1 MSMKYAVHL
10 PVIRIKDGIQE
21 SLIDCL
27 AVEEP
32 LEIRLCYGPA
42 QARCLHNLAVTMR
55 TPGNDAELAAG
66 FILTEGII
74 KAPSDISNID
84 YDAAGYSENSGNITV
99 VSLHETAVPQL
110 AKQERNFYTSSSCGV
125 CGKASIEAIHTA
137 GKLRLQPWRDA
148 PIPVAIINSLP
159 AKLNG
164 PQEVFSAT
172 GGLHAATLFNT
183 SGDLLLLRE
192 DVGRHNAL
200 DKLIGAAFAMN
211 NIDLSRTILLLSGRA
226 SFELVQKAAM
236 AGIPVIAA
244 VGAPSSLAVSTA
256 AAFGITLIGFLRN
269 QRFNI
274 YSAVQRIQLP
284 VHENTY

>member
-10 PVIRIKDGIQE
+10 PVIRIKNGIQE
-21 SLIDCL
+21 SVMDCL

-32 LEIRLCYGPA
+32 LEIRLSYGPA
-42 QARCLHNLAVTMR
+42 QARQVHKLAVTMR
-55 TPGNDAELAAG
+55 TPGNDAALATG
-66 FILTEGII
+66 FILTEAII
-74 KAPSDISNID
+74 TAASDISSID
-84 YDAAGYSENSGNITV
+84 YDAAGSSENNGNIIV
-99 VSLHETAVPQL
+99 INLHETAVPQL
-110 AKQERNFYTSSSCGV
+110 AKQDRNFYTSSSCGV

-137 GKLRLQPWRDA
+137 GKLQLQPWLDT
-148 PIPVAIINSLP
+148 PIPADLIYSLP

-164 PQEVFSAT
+164 QQEVFSIT

-183 SGDLLLLRE
+183 SGDLLLLCE

-200 DKLIGAAFAMN
+200 DKLIGAAFTGN
-211 NIDLSRTILLLSGRA
+211 NFDLSRTILLLSGRA

-284 VHENTY
+284 VYENTY

>member
-1 MSMKYAVHL
+1 MKYAVQL
-10 PVIRIKDGIQE
+10 PVIRIKNEVQE
-21 SLIDCL
+21 SVIDCL

-32 LEIRLCYGPA
+32 LEIKLAYGA
-42 QARCLHNLAVTMR
+42 AEARTVYNLAVTMR
-55 TPGNDAELAAG
+55 TPGNDGELAAG

-74 KAPSDISNID
+74 TT
-84 YDAAGYSENSGNITV
+84 AAAIKSIAHVTAGCTENSGNSILVSLYETV
-99 VSLHETAVPQL
+99 VPRLGQ
-110 AKQERNFYTSSSCGV
+110 QERNFYTTSSCGV
-125 CGKASIEAIHTA
+125 CGKASIEAIYTT
-137 GKLRLQPWRDA
+137 GNLQLQHSSYPPLPA
-148 PIPVAIINSLP
+148 ALINSLP

-200 DKLIGAAFAMN
+200 DKLIGAAHTAAE
-211 NIDLSRTILLLSGRA
+211 IDLSRSILLLSGRA

-244 VGAPSSLAVSTA
+244 VGAPSSLAVSLA
-256 AAFGITLIGFLRN
+256 SSLGITLIGFLRN
-269 QRFNI
+269 ERFNI
-274 YSAVQRIQLP
+274 YSAAQRIQLP
-284 VHENTY
+284 AYENTY

>member
-1 MSMKYAVHL
+1 MSMSYAVHL
-10 PVIRIKDGIQE
+10 PVIRIRNNMQE
-21 SLIDCL
+21 SVLDCL

-32 LEIRLCYGPA
+32 LEIRLSYGAPE
-42 QARCLHNLAVTMR
+42 ARRVHNLAVTMR

-74 KAPSDISNID
+74 AAAAEIKSID
-84 YDAAGYSENSGNITV
+84 HIVTDCAENRGNIIS
-99 VSLHETAVPQL
+99 VSLHETVVPRL

-137 GKLRLQPWRDA
+137 SKVQLPPWNDA
-148 PIPVAIINSLP
+148 PLTVPLINSLA

-164 PQEVFSAT
+164 PQEVFLAT

-183 SGDLLLLRE
+183 SGNILLLRE

-200 DKLIGAAFAMN
+200 DKLIGAAFTVN
-211 NIDLSRTILLLSGRA
+211 NIDLSRSILLLSGRA

-244 VGAPSSLAVSTA
+244 VGAPSSLAVSLA
-256 AAFGITLIGFLRN
+256 ASFGITLIGFLRN
-269 QRFNI
+269 ERFNI
-274 YSAVQRIQLP
+274 YSAAQRIQLP
-284 VHENTY
+284 VYENTY